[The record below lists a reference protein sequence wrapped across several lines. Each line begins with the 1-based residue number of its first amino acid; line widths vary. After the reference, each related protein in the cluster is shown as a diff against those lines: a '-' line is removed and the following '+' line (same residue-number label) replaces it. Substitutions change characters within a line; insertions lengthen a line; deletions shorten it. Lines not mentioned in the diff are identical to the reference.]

1 MKIDRSF
8 KILAVLVALALSL
21 AIALAVLFV
30 RQVMERNRAMIE
42 FHVFRV
48 MAGILD
54 EYSGSRSFT
63 PSDWPGLAGF
73 ALYDES
79 GSPFMRYGSAPE
91 RLPNPGAIPFPGVS
105 DLSGSSMTIIRRTG
119 SGPGPEVP
127 SPTAPEERGF
137 MRGMRPMMGASR
149 AGPSVRM
156 PHMLLKRGGIPGIA
170 APGGAESGSGEFI
183 KGFVY
188 IDYGVAGMLRE
199 GRYALVFVLFFLAA
213 FFSIIFLLVVYAR
226 RLVAYRERD
235 RETAQLVQLGEAA
248 RTLAHEI
255 KNPLGIIRVQC
266 ATLRRTVP
274 EDRARNISVI
284 EEETGRL
291 TLLTDRLRD
300 FISSSA
306 GKPEARP
313 AARYLEEC
321 ARRYD
326 GSIAVIPYDG
336 PAVSVSIDP
345 SRMMQ
350 VLDNLIANARE
361 ATAGRE
367 ATAVSEAS
375 APREA
380 AAELPELSLT
390 VRRNLAV
397 FSVADRGPGISE
409 ENRGRVFEPFFT
421 TKARGSGIGLALSRR
436 FMEQAGGTLSFAPR
450 QGGGCAFSASL
461 PCSKE

>member
-1 MKIDRSF
+1 
-8 KILAVLVALALSL
+8 
-21 AIALAVLFV
+21 
-30 RQVMERNRAMIE
+30 
-42 FHVFRV
+42 
-48 MAGILD
+48 
-54 EYSGSRSFT
+54 
-63 PSDWPGLAGF
+63 
-73 ALYDES
+73 
-79 GSPFMRYGSAPE
+79 
-91 RLPNPGAIPFPGVS
+91 
-105 DLSGSSMTIIRRTG
+105 
-119 SGPGPEVP
+119 
-127 SPTAPEERGF
+127 